1 MVCQQDGGNLLEGAS
16 TSESFAV
23 WIYVHQVVVAY
34 AGEWQT
40 GESTWK
46 RTRRDVS
53 WQVEGLR
60 VPSAPLTSGRGLWKR
75 TLQELASSEIKSE
88 IYRLTKKL
96 EMLSQK
102 RQSPEDTKN
111 VVKEMGD
118 QVIDANMIN
127 KLVNKL
133 TLQRFRVL
141 SMACALGSGFI
152 ADWRDRNAGA
162 QWKGLEVGQP
172 RHSICMGNGGQF
184 DLQHYLRC
192 SSCFGPRKS
201 YESMVKRLATIFTS
215 M

>member
-23 WIYVHQVVVAY
+23 WIYVH
-34 AGEWQT
+34 QT

-141 SMACALGSGFI
+141 SMA
-152 ADWRDRNAGA
+152 
-162 QWKGLEVGQP
+162 
-172 RHSICMGNGGQF
+172 
-184 DLQHYLRC
+184 
-192 SSCFGPRKS
+192 
-201 YESMVKRLATIFTS
+201 
-215 M
+215 

>member
-1 MVCQQDGGNLLEGAS
+1 MNALWKSNS
-16 TSESFAV
+16 TCV
-23 WIYVHQVVVAY
+23 QVVVAY

-141 SMACALGSGFI
+141 SMA
-152 ADWRDRNAGA
+152 
-162 QWKGLEVGQP
+162 
-172 RHSICMGNGGQF
+172 
-184 DLQHYLRC
+184 
-192 SSCFGPRKS
+192 
-201 YESMVKRLATIFTS
+201 
-215 M
+215 